1 MALNV
6 GIVNSV
12 KYLSWHTVFKH
23 PQHKQ
28 TNTNIISNF
37 INVIL
42 PLLQENGFYFYI
54 HLKLIEQNVIGSGE
68 GLWLDTAEWLIQR
81 GARKL
86 LIALDKDIH
95 TTNFCRRFDRLID
108 LSYVRIMLTS
118 ASRINCEEN
127 TADLIRE
134 VESLGP
140 VSGIFCVAL
149 VSLIYLI
156 YIIS

>member
-1 MALNV
+1 M
-6 GIVNSV
+6 
-12 KYLSWHTVFKH
+12 
-23 PQHKQ
+23 
-28 TNTNIISNF
+28 
-37 INVIL
+37 
-42 PLLQENGFYFYI
+42 
-54 HLKLIEQNVIGSGE
+54 IEQNVIGSGE
-68 GLWLDTAEWLIQR
+68 GLWLDIAEWLIQR

-118 ASRINCEEN
+118 ASRINSEEN

-149 VSLIYLI
+149 VSLMNLI
-156 YIIS
+156 HYFINNKSHLAEYQHTLNLFYSGFK